1 MFNNKERDK
10 MINLAKK
17 EYRSYKAKPRFA
29 ERIVTGQGVCI
40 WQLNKM
46 LRGSGYKLARF
57 TGGTS
62 HILLIPTGY
71 KDVPLVDPFTGYGHV
86 RLYPKETCL
95 SKWQRTINK
104 LMSKRVSKE
113 WIMKYFISDLTPY
126 YRTYD
131 GLPDWPAIKGRANQL
146 YQHHFAS

>member
-1 MFNNKERDK
+1 
-10 MINLAKK
+10 MINLANK

-29 ERIVTGQGVCI
+29 ERVATGQGLCI

-46 LRGSGYKLARF
+46 LRGSGYKIVRF

-62 HILLIPTGY
+62 HILLVPTGY
-71 KDVPLVDPFTGYGHV
+71 KTVPLVNPFTGYGHV

-95 SKWQRTINK
+95 RKWQRIINK
-104 LMSKRVSKE
+104 LMTQVVTKE
-113 WIMKYFISDLTPY
+113 WIMKYFISDLAPY

-131 GLPDWPAIKGRANQL
+131 DYPNWKAIKERANQL
-146 YQHHFAS
+146 WKEHFKERKSQ